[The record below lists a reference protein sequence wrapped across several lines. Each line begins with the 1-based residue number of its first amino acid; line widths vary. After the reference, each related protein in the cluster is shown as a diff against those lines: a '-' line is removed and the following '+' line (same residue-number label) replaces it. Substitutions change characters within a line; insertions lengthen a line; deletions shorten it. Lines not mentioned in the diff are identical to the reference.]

1 MAAVSDLG
9 MFKIFFPG
17 SQSDLTGVEEGEE
30 EEGEEIRDT
39 LEKETSKKFSPLPFS
54 PPVSF
59 WEMVMRA
66 TFSSSASRITV

>member
-9 MFKIFFPG
+9 MFKIFYPG
-17 SQSDLTGVEEGEE
+17 SQSDLTGVEGEGEE
-30 EEGEEIRDT
+30 EEEIRDT